1 MGLEF
6 WNNTVQLLQ
15 GLIAGLGA
23 VFCVL
28 GAITLLRGFS
38 DSNGPEQQ
46 KGWGQIIGGAG
57 IIVVATTLVPMLEN
71 VIGS

>member
-1 MGLEF
+1 MDF
-6 WNNTVQLLQ
+6 WNSTVGVIQ
-15 GLIAGLGA
+15 GLVAGLGA

-57 IIVVATTLVPMLEN
+57 IIVVATTLVPMLN
-71 VIGS
+71 DVIDV